1 MYISL
6 YIYTHYNIASLEYVT
21 LHYVTLHYIHTIVP
35 SNNHNEPNCTR
46 QFANEQN
53 LEGRKVM
60 GTTIRA
66 RSLHTEAANH
76 GNHGDEMQMAT
87 VELQP

>member
-1 MYISL
+1 MDLCISLSL
-6 YIYTHYNIASLEYVT
+6 YIYIHYNIASLEYVT

-60 GTTIRA
+60 GTTNQSEESA
-66 RSLHTEAANH
+66 H
-76 GNHGDEMQMAT
+76 
-87 VELQP
+87 